1 MSRSFAR
8 LARATEAR
16 YRDPVSR
23 CVLVL
28 LLPCILACADAV
40 VRVELPET
48 TAPLRVLIV
57 GDGEA
62 APRDVWVLDDA
73 ALPTNLPA
81 VALRGTVALLVLD
94 YDVRP
99 PGLDAG
105 EYTLA
110 TAGEPAE
117 RLTGAVRVQRSVV
130 TSDGEVTWS
139 ILPSPPAAVAVL
151 DLRVRCPSDDLT
163 DPTAPVRL
171 PRHCPLSTAARGAV
185 CYGAPI
191 FEPSLAG
198 AATASAAAELID
210 EALETV
216 IEADGTRWIYGMSS
230 RLDGPGSRR
239 TLPARLR
246 LASPLGAV
254 PGSYERLPLVD
265 EPLDA
270 LRGAI
275 QGLRPRSDG
284 LELYFATT
292 FPDAGPQRVAQA
304 WRPSLADPWSAAR
317 VRVLPPPDAVPPS
330 VIQTSPVLLPDHQ
343 TLVFR
348 SGSAAGATVVASR
361 RTSTR
366 AGDGGFAS
374 TVESLVVDGGQGSIG
389 VIGLGLSCD
398 RRHLLYTRL
407 YADPA
412 EPTRR
417 WGEARIVALRSLEP
431 LVLGQPQVVPVA
443 GGPLDPSTT
452 LGEAPDCSALY
463 VSGTLLRV
471 APRVP
476 CP

>member
-1 MSRSFAR
+1 MLRR
-8 LARATEAR
+8 VLAL
-16 YRDPVSR
+16 
-23 CVLVL
+23 C
-28 LLPCILACADAV
+28 LPCALACADAV
-40 VRVELPET
+40 VRVELPGT
-48 TAPLRVLIV
+48 LAPLRVLIV
-57 GDGEA
+57 GDGETS
-62 APRDVWVLDDA
+62 PDRVWVLDDV

-81 VALRGTVALLVLD
+81 LALRGTVELLLLD
-94 YDVRP
+94 YEARP
-99 PGLDAG
+99 PDLAAG
-105 EYTLA
+105 EYVLA
-110 TAGEPAE
+110 STGEPAE

-139 ILPSPPAAVAVL
+139 TLPSSPTAVAVL

-163 DPTAPVRL
+163 DPTIPVRL
-171 PRHCPLSTAARGAV
+171 PRHCPLSATARGEV
-185 CYGAPI
+185 CYGTPV
-191 FEPSLAG
+191 FEPSLSG

-216 IEADGTRWIYGMSS
+216 LEADGTRWIYGMSS
-230 RLDGPGSRR
+230 RLDGPGSTR

-246 LASPLGAV
+246 MASPLGAV

-265 EPLDA
+265 EPLDP

-292 FPDAGPQRVAQA
+292 FPNAGRQRVAQA

-317 VRVLPPPDAVPPS
+317 VRVLPPPEVVPPS
-330 VIQTSPVLLPDHQ
+330 VIQTSPVLLPDHR

-348 SGSAAGATVVASR
+348 SGTAAGATVVAAR
-361 RTSTR
+361 RASTQ
-366 AGDGGFAS
+366 AGDGTFAS
-374 TVESLVVDGGQGSIG
+374 TVEPLVVDGGQGSIG
-389 VIGLGLSCD
+389 VIALSLSCD
-398 RRHLLYTRL
+398 QRHLLYTRL
-407 YADPA
+407 YADPVD
-412 EPTRR
+412 PTRR
-417 WGEARIVALRSLEP
+417 WGEARIVALRSLDP

-443 GGPLDPSTT
+443 GGPLEPTTT

-463 VSGTLLRV
+463 VSGALLRV